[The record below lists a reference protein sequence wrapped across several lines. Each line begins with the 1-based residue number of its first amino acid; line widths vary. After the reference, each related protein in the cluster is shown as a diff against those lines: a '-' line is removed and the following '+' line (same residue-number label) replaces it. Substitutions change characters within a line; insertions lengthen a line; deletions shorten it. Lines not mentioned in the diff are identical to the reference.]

1 MWANGIKK
9 ANAKEKEHRFGKVD
23 LNSKAIGKKTN
34 PVVMG
39 ERFMKMEIATMVNGL
54 MENSMEEKELLSG

>member
-9 ANAKEKEHRFGKVD
+9 ANAKEKEHRFGKVEI
-23 LNSKAIGKKTN
+23 NSRAIGKKTN
-34 PVVMG
+34 SVVMG
-39 ERFMKMEIATMVNGL
+39 DIFLNLEIATMVNGL